1 MMRLAPAAKAFAFAT
16 SRPANRNVAFTA
28 LRMMS
33 SAAPSIKVRHN
44 IHDDGRS
51 SSESQRL
58 EMND

>member
-1 MMRLAPAAKAFAFAT
+1 MMRLAPAAKAFAFVT

-51 SSESQRL
+51 SSFKE
-58 EMND
+58 NG